1 MNRDFG
7 VPAEAQSV
15 GTPSAGAAAPPAEE
29 MQTLKELLAIM
40 HEHDLD
46 ALKVTVGDKLFELVR
61 REAGITVLPASTPP
75 GSAAPAAPP
84 PAAGSPAA
92 TAATKKITAPLVGV
106 FYRSPSPDTE
116 PFVKVGD
123 RVERGHVLC
132 ILEAMK
138 LFNEI
143 TSDYDGVIARIIP
156 ENGELVS
163 LGQEMF
169 WIEP

>member
-1 MNRDFG
+1 MEEQ
-7 VPAEAQSV
+7 A
-15 GTPSAGAAAPPAEE
+15 GTPET
-29 MQTLKELLAIM
+29 QTLKDLLEIM

-46 ALKVTVGDKLFELVR
+46 ALKVKVGDKVYELVR
-61 REAGITVLPASTPP
+61 REGGIAVMPAPIGGAPAAASAPP
-75 GSAAPAAPP
+75 AASGGAATQAAPANV
-84 PAAGSPAA
+84 
-92 TAATKKITAPLVGV
+92 KKVTAPLVGV
-106 FYRSPSPDTE
+106 FYRSPSPDAE
-116 PFVKVGD
+116 PFVQAGD
-123 RVERGHVLC
+123 RVEAGQVLC

-143 TSDYDGVIARIIP
+143 TSDYAGVVTRIIP

>member
-1 MNRDFG
+1 MQEDL
-7 VPAEAQSV
+7 
-15 GTPSAGAAAPPAEE
+15 GTPET
-29 MQTLKELLAIM
+29 QTLKDLLEIM

-46 ALKVTVGDKLFELVR
+46 ALKVKVGDKVFELVR
-61 REAGITVLPASTPP
+61 REAGIAVMPSAGMPVQ
-75 GSAAPAAPP
+75 GAAPAAA
-84 PAAGSPAA
+84 PAASAAAGAAAPANV
-92 TAATKKITAPLVGV
+92 KKVTAPLVGV
-106 FYRSPSPDTE
+106 FYRSPSPDAE
-116 PFVKVGD
+116 AFVQVGD
-123 RVERGHVLC
+123 RVEAGQVLC

-143 TSDYDGVIARIIP
+143 TSDYAGVVSRIIP

>member
-1 MNRDFG
+1 MQED
-7 VPAEAQSV
+7 S
-15 GTPSAGAAAPPAEE
+15 GTPET
-29 MQTLKELLAIM
+29 QTLKDLLEIM

-46 ALKVTVGDKLFELVR
+46 ALKVKVGDKVFELVR
-61 REAGITVLPASTPP
+61 REAGIAVMPSAGLPAS
-75 GSAAPAAPP
+75 GAAPASV
-84 PAAGSPAA
+84 PAASGAAAAAPANV
-92 TAATKKITAPLVGV
+92 KKVTAPLVGV
-106 FYRSPSPDTE
+106 FYRSPSPDAE
-116 PFVKVGD
+116 AFVQVGD
-123 RVERGHVLC
+123 RVEAGQVIC

-143 TSDYDGVIARIIP
+143 TSDYAGVVSRIIP

>member
-1 MNRDFG
+1 MSSDG
-7 VPAEAQSV
+7 LSE
-15 GTPSAGAAAPPAEE
+15 T
-29 MQTLKELLAIM
+29 QTLKDLLEIM

-46 ALKVTVGDKLFELVR
+46 ALKVKVGDKIFELVR
-61 REAGITVLPASTPP
+61 REGGTVVGQPSGAAP
-75 GSAAPAAPP
+75 GAAAPAQAGNAVSAAAPSN
-84 PAAGSPAA
+84 A
-92 TAATKKITAPLVGV
+92 KKVVAPLVGV
-106 FYRSPSPDTE
+106 FYSAPSPDAE
-116 PFVKVGD
+116 PFVKLGD
-123 RVERGHVLC
+123 RVESGQLLC

-143 TSDYDGVIARIIP
+143 TSDYSGIVTRIIP